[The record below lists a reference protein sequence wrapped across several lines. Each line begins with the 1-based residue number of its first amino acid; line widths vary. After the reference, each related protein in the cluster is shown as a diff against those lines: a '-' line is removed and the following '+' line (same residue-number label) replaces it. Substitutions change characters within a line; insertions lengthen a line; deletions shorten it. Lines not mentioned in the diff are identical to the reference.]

1 MVSEVVQIS
10 TKSQDSH
17 DRWVYLDVGL
27 FGGMIEAVGEA
38 IQYPLSWEGRGD
50 ELDEVI
56 IAGPTCD
63 SMDILYEDHRYRLPL
78 NLEEGDRL
86 YWLSTGA
93 YTTSYSSVEFNGIP
107 PLKSYILE

>member
-1 MVSEVVQIS
+1 M
-10 TKSQDSH
+10 
-17 DRWVYLDVGL
+17 
-27 FGGMIEAVGEA
+27 
-38 IQYPLSWEGRGD
+38 
-50 ELDEVI
+50 I

-78 NLEEGDRL
+78 NLQEGDRL

-107 PLKSYILE
+107 PLRSYMLDTTE